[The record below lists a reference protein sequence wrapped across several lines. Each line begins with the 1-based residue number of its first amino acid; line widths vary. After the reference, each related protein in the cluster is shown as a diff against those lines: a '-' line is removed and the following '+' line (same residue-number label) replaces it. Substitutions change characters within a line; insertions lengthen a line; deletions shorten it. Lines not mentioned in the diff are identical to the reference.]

1 MVSAWPSSNRSSDIW
16 DDNGPEHKGSA
27 ALQAL
32 LLVGFMGMGIGFQR
46 AGITIGQ
53 HNAYR

>member
-1 MVSAWPSSNRSSDIW
+1 MVSAWPSSNRSSDMW

-53 HNAYR
+53 HNMYR